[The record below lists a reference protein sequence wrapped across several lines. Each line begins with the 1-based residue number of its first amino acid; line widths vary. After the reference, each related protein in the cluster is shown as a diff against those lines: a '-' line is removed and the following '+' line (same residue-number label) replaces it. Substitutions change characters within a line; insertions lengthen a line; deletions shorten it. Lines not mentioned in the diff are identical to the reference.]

1 MDFDINT
8 LLVGF
13 IGSLV
18 GVFLT
23 GTYGRITTAFKLNRT
38 RKILL
43 NYFQSIAI
51 PKCEKYIEDVK
62 MGNDLVANFS
72 QFAPN
77 GNRENDRGKLDYMP
91 MFNSDILKSLNPE
104 ILLQTSYETKTHS
117 ILIEITYTIEFLK
130 KHMTYDTIENFINKI
145 RTHLDKKNI
154 ADIEIQNHLKTC
166 SYYRQLQDRTLYD
179 FSLKTECAKELHQE
193 LKNIMRQLKG
203 NSTFWIIKYSL
214 RQ

>member
-1 MDFDINT
+1 MEFDINT

-13 IGSLV
+13 IGSLI

-51 PKCEKYIEDVK
+51 PKCEKYIEDLK
-62 MGNDLVANFS
+62 IGNDLVANFS
-72 QFAPN
+72 KFAPN

-117 ILIEITYTIEFLK
+117 MLIEITYTIEFLK
-130 KHMTYDTIENFINKI
+130 KHMTYDKIENFINKI
-145 RTHLDKKNI
+145 RTHLDKKNV
-154 ADIEIQNHLKTC
+154 ADIEIQNHLKAC
-166 SYYRQLQDRTLYD
+166 SYYRQLQDQTLYD
-179 FSLKTECAKELHQE
+179 FSLKTECAKELYLE

-203 NSTFWIIKYSL
+203 NSTFWIIKYSF